1 MQKFMTEKLIKI
13 FKFYYQNQGLIIL
26 TLPAAE
32 NEGHL
37 REFIFHK

>member
-1 MQKFMTEKLIKI
+1 MTEKLIKN

-37 REFIFHK
+37 RELIFHK